1 MNVLCIKCVNII
13 VLKPF
18 CVNFLHCSRQMT
30 SCWWLSL
37 WKRRSCRRWLR
48 CLRKSWSCLPHLHAA
63 SPQKMA
69 KKGKTMQVSR
79 CVRPAAVVHSGISH
93 FTAWFSSFTLS
104 VSGGVTT
111 AHQVPA
117 VSQSAYSPPTP
128 ETPDSILS
136 TPPQTILSKSMP
148 HTFQTEQT
156 MPTITGLLPTQP
168 TAKVTVTLDFL
179 YLYFWN
185 VF

>member
-63 SPQKMA
+63 SLQKMA

-79 CVRPAAVVHSGISH
+79 CVRPAAVVHSGQDQSLHSLILLFHS
-93 FTAWFSSFTLS
+93 FSLWRRDNSSSSPSCLS
-104 VSGGVTT
+104 VSILASHSRNARLNPLHPTT
-111 AHQVPA
+111 NHFVQEHAPRLSDWADHAHNHRSPA
-117 VSQSAYSPPTP
+117 HPAHS
-128 ETPDSILS
+128 
-136 TPPQTILSKSMP
+136 
-148 HTFQTEQT
+148 
-156 MPTITGLLPTQP
+156 
-168 TAKVTVTLDFL
+168 
-179 YLYFWN
+179 
-185 VF
+185 